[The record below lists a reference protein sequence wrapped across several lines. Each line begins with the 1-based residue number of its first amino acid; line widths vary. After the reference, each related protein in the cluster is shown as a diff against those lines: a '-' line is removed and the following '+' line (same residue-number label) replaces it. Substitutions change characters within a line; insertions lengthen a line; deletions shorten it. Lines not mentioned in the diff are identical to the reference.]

1 MIIIEMEV
9 FDQCLNERGMS
20 LTQHQRIILM
30 KKYNEESFCM
40 DIKEASDEIILKVIC
55 GDSRFKKDEK
65 SSTNRKQFYCLNEM
79 RDVKGR
85 FDLESVESG

>member
-1 MIIIEMEV
+1 
-9 FDQCLNERGMS
+9 
-20 LTQHQRIILM
+20 
-30 KKYNEESFCM
+30 M

-65 SSTNRKQFYCLNEM
+65 SSRNRKQFYYLNEM
-79 RDVKGR
+79 RDLKGR

>member
-1 MIIIEMEV
+1 
-9 FDQCLNERGMS
+9 
-20 LTQHQRIILM
+20 
-30 KKYNEESFCM
+30 M
-40 DIKEASDEIILKVIC
+40 DIKEATDEIILKVIC

-65 SSTNRKQFYCLNEM
+65 CSTNRKQFYCLNEM